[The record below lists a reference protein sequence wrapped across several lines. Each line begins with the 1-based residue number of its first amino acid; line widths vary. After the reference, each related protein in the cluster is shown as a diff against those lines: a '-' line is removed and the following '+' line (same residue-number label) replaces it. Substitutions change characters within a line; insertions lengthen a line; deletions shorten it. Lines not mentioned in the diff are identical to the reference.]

1 MKALYF
7 ECFSGISG
15 DMTVAALLDLGA
27 DKTVL
32 EQGLKSLG
40 VEGFGIQVQRCSNR
54 AFRPPILMC

>member
-40 VEGFGIQVQRCSNR
+40 VEGFGIQVQKVLKS